1 MFDIGNQK
9 VDVSCSCGRR
19 HSATLKDVSN
29 GKNIRCGCGITIQ
42 LKDSGGSV
50 KKSVTNIN
58 KSMGDFE
65 RALKKLG
72 R

>member
-29 GKNIRCGCGITIQ
+29 GRNIRCGCGVTIK
-42 LKDSGGSV
+42 LTDSGGSV
-50 KKSVTNIN
+50 RKGLSDIN
-58 KSMGDFE
+58 KSMDNFE
-65 RALKKLG
+65 RALKRLG